1 MRLNDKELVF
11 ITLPACSTDRGGG
24 DLTLFLSEEL
34 WDSYQWDYLR
44 CVW

>member
-1 MRLNDKELVF
+1 MRLNDREVAVYNSR
-11 ITLPACSTDRGGG
+11 LPTQPTRG

>member
-11 ITLPACSTDRGGG
+11 ITLPACSTDRGG